1 MKLLQ
6 VDSRQ
11 EAIEKLLSCARP
23 LFLRRESVPLSE
35 ACGRILAQDLFSR
48 EDIPGFHRSSVDGYA
63 VQAAD
68 TAGAGES
75 LPAFLQPV
83 GRVDMGKAADFS
95 ISAGQCA
102 YVPTGGMLPEG
113 ADAMVMVE
121 YCEAFGGQIA
131 VSAPVS
137 PGRHVVYKG
146 EDLPEGKQFLSA
158 GRLLGPA
165 EIGLLAAT
173 GYGQVEV
180 YRQPTLCIFSSGDE
194 VVPPESELLPGQVRD
209 INSFAVAALAAKRGF
224 RPLRGG
230 ILPDQEAEI
239 RGALQD
245 ALGKYDI
252 LAISG
257 GSSQGEKDMTERIL
271 DEIASPGVFTHGLAV
286 KPGKPTILGWDEA
299 TSTLLIGL
307 PGHPVSAMMVFE
319 SLLAEAF
326 RLALGLTD
334 QQSIPAHLSCNI
346 AASPGRTSFQ
356 PVKLLR
362 EGEKLLAEPV
372 FYKSGLITTLTEA
385 DGYCC
390 IQQNQ
395 EGLPA
400 GALVDVRLF

>member
-11 EAIEKLLSCARP
+11 AAIKKLLSCASP
-23 LFLRRESVPLSE
+23 LFLRRETIPLSK
-35 ACGRILAQDLFSR
+35 ACGRILSQDLFSR

-63 VQAAD
+63 VQASD

-83 GRVDMGKAADFS
+83 GKVEMGKPAELS

-113 ADAMVMVE
+113 ADAMVMIE
-121 YCEAFGGQIA
+121 YCENFGGQIA
-131 VSAPVS
+131 VSAAVS

-146 EDLPEGKQFLSA
+146 EDLPEGRKFLSA
-158 GRLLGPA
+158 GSRLGPA

-173 GYGQVEV
+173 GCGQVEV
-180 YRQPTLCIFSSGDE
+180 YRQPSLCIFSSGDE
-194 VVPPESELLPGQVRD
+194 LVPPESELQPGQVRD
-209 INSFAVAALAAKRGF
+209 INSFAVAALAEKRGF
-224 RPLRGG
+224 CPQLGG
-230 ILPDQEAEI
+230 ILPDQEEDI
-239 RGALQD
+239 RSALRR
-245 ALGKYDI
+245 ALEKYDI

-299 TSTLLIGL
+299 SSTLLVGL

-319 SLLAEAF
+319 SILAEAF
-326 RLALGLTD
+326 RLALGLRD
-334 QQSIPAHLSCNI
+334 QQSIPAHLRCNI
-346 AASPGRTSFQ
+346 ASSPGKTSFQ
-356 PVKLLR
+356 PVKLLQ
-362 EGEKLLAEPV
+362 EGDALLAEPV

-390 IQQNQ
+390 IPQDQ

-400 GALVDVRLF
+400 GALVEVRLF